1 MGAEGL
7 GSRGWGWREVRT
19 DPERFYRVVPR
30 WDKVADVI
38 VEAKMRGIVTS
49 VAVRGEFDIDQRA
62 LQILSIWNSQ
72 T

>member
-1 MGAEGL
+1 M
-7 GSRGWGWREVRT
+7 
-19 DPERFYRVVPR
+19 VPR

-38 VEAKMRGIVTS
+38 VEAKMRGIVTG